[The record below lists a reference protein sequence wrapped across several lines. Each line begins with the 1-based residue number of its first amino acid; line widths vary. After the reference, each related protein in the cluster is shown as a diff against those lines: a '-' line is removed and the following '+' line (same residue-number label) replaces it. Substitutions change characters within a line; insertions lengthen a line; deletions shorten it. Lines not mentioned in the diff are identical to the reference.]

1 MDIIKI
7 NGLTKVTYLYQFFS
21 ELAYLV
27 DFWDQN
33 SKNILQIS
41 YSRALV
47 EFRVRCMIVLR
58 EIVAVDK
65 VSTR

>member
-33 SKNILQIS
+33 SKNILRIS